1 MFREILMVLF
11 FVPLLLTAQQKTNQ
25 KCKDEKRG
33 TEQLPCKITY
43 RYSIDIIPD
52 KETAV
57 KYADILISNRELL
70 NTDKAKPYQVNL
82 IDDNKIWQIVVRS
95 YNCISCKIYINI
107 NKNTGEILNFYKVE
121 D

>member
-1 MFREILMVLF
+1 MFREILIVLF

-25 KCKDEKRG
+25 KCKDVKRG
-33 TEQLPCKITY
+33 AEQLPCKITN

-57 KYADILISNRELL
+57 KYADMLISNRELL
-70 NTDKAKPYQVNL
+70 SADKAKPYLVNL
-82 IDDNKIWQIVVRS
+82 INDNKIWQVIIKS
-95 YNCISCKIYINI
+95 YNCRSCKIYINI